1 MINFAKLLSFDKFNI
16 GSISGTIQQR
26 PKAHGPLRDKP
37 SSEDERSSSKDEES
51 SSEDE
56 KPSSRDEE
64 QSSEDEEPSSK
75 RPKTDGETSQSTQ
88 NIGMPL

>member
-1 MINFAKLLSFDKFNI
+1 MIYFAKLLSFDKFNV

-37 SSEDERSSSKDEES
+37 SSEDERS

-88 NIGMPL
+88 NIGMPM